1 MNASNSGFDTL
12 EGRTFIIG
20 REGHI
25 YLNHPAIS
33 KHHAEIS
40 VRGGKL
46 YLRDLQSS
54 NGTFLLDDRKL
65 IPFDEGFVEPDQP
78 VVFGKKIKT
87 PRELID
93 IATAFED

>member
-1 MNASNSGFDTL
+1 MNDTSRLASL
-12 EGRTFIIG
+12 EGRSFIIG

-40 VRGGKL
+40 VRQGRVF
-46 YLRDLQSS
+46 LRDMNSS
-54 NGTFLLDDRKL
+54 NGIFLLRGTRL
-65 IPFDEGFVEPDQP
+65 VPFQEGIVQLDQP

-87 PRELID
+87 PRELLS
-93 IATAFED
+93 IAVAFDD

>member
-1 MNASNSGFDTL
+1 MSAPKNGFASL
-12 EGRTFIIG
+12 EGRSFIIG

-40 VRGGKL
+40 VRDGKI

-54 NGTFLLDDRKL
+54 NGTFLLEDRKL
-65 IPFDEGFVEPDQP
+65 IPFEEGFVEPDQP

-93 IATAFED
+93 IASAFTD

>member
-1 MNASNSGFDTL
+1 MNAPKNGFASL
-12 EGRTFIIG
+12 EGRSFIIG

-40 VRGGKL
+40 VRDGKI
-46 YLRDLQSS
+46 YLRDLKSS
-54 NGTFLLDDRKL
+54 NGTFLLEDRKL

-93 IATAFED
+93 IASAFTD